1 MKFKRLLAFAV
12 SASMIVGMFPAFVLA
27 DENDPEPSE
36 TTVVETTAPKA
47 TEPSETKAKK
57 PEEKK
62 EEPEQ
67 TKEEA
72 TEPTEET
79 KPSESEEK
87 QPEETKPAET
97 TTGETKPEETK
108 PEETKPEETAP
119 EVSKPQ
125 ESSEPENTQPSETE
139 PTESSVTEPSVPESS
154 VPESDEDKPTGL
166 TAIPANG
173 EPISTQKDGEPDND
187 ELFKQFAESKLYKQ
201 NTRRALYASSGSR
214 LTGYN
219 KIIYDS
225 LKPRLK
231 QVAEGKMTS
240 TVFVVS
246 LIELGLEGEEFT
258 AEQLGLSSLI
268 ETIDGNNYVSND
280 AYKAMFQRLNLSIGD
295 LHNALLADLAFELY
309 WYDKTVIAAISMTPP
324 EVKARYYSKDGW
336 KAYYSAPI
344 TVRFKVAKSYAKST
358 YVTNPT
364 KVTRV
369 NKAVSNAKTIVDTV
383 KYKPD
388 YDKLVYYRTKICDLV
403 SYDHAAVGGAVP
415 YGDPW
420 QLISVFDGDS
430 KTNVVCEGYSKAF
443 KYLCDLS
450 TFEKNISCIL
460 ATGDVPGGGHMWN
473 IVKMGDGKNYM
484 VDVTNCDS
492 GTIGY
497 PDKLFMVGYSSGSVS
512 KGYYYKANGISTLY
526 TYDPETLASFNS
538 EDLTVNSVSYLQ
550 TLVFSGNFGNG
561 VTWKLESGVLTVS
574 GSGAMPDFDN
584 SKSLPWYDVRGFIKQ
599 VVIEDG
605 VTSVGKYAFNDCR
618 EVTGVSIA
626 DSVTSIKSS
635 AFMNCVSLAGI
646 TLPGSLKS
654 IGTYAFSGSGLK
666 SITIPGSVSSLDDY
680 AFATCDKLTSL
691 TMINGVQFI
700 GNAAFANTALINV
713 VFPSSVVS
721 IGNYAFGDLKN
732 LTNISFLGNNV
743 MLIGERAFM
752 GTGITSVAVPQ
763 SVTYFGTYSFAN
775 CPKLTS
781 LTIDK
786 DLYLADGTA
795 AFSGC
800 SLKTVYYYEAGKTMV
815 NESAA
820 SGDYVFKVTGAA
832 VNGIGTACFMGVAS
846 PVAAVV
852 IPGTVDIKGAT
863 YKVTTIAMN
872 AFFGNTTIKT
882 AYIGANV
889 VVVGNN
895 AFYGCSNLV
904 KVSGGAR
911 IKTIGTNAFARCS
924 KLSTF
929 VITSKVLNK
938 IGQKAFYYDSKLKTI
953 YIKNTT
959 KLTKGGVK
967 NSLKGS
973 SVKTVKVKKSKVRKY
988 KKYFKKS
995 NSGRSVKVKK

>member
-1 MKFKRLLAFAV
+1 MNFKRLLAFVV
-12 SASMIVGMFPAFVLA
+12 SASMIIGMFPALVLA

-36 TTVVETTAPKA
+36 TTVVETTAPKV

-62 EEPEQ
+62 TEPEQ

-87 QPEETKPAET
+87 QPEETKPVET

-108 PEETKPEETAP
+108 PEETEPEETEP
-119 EVSKPQ
+119 SETKPQ

-139 PTESSVTEPSVPESS
+139 PTESSETEPSVPESS

-187 ELFKQFAESKLYKQ
+187 ELFKRFAESKLYKQ

-231 QVAEGKMTS
+231 QVAEGKATS
-240 TVFVVS
+240 TVFEVS
-246 LIELGLEGEEFT
+246 LSELGLETTECT
-258 AEQLGLSSLI
+258 ASQLGVSAVVI
-268 ETIDGNNYVSND
+268 NNKVTD
-280 AYKAMFQRLNLSIGD
+280 AAYLAMFNRLKISLED

-309 WYDKTVIAAISMTPP
+309 WYDKTVESAISLSRPSIG
-324 EVKARYYSKDGW
+324 ARHYSISGW
-336 KAYYSAPI
+336 KAYYGGPI
-344 TVRFKVAKSYAKST
+344 TVRFTVAQAYSAGQ
-358 YVTNPT
+358 YVTDTT
-364 KVTRV
+364 KITRV
-369 NKAVSNAKTIVDTV
+369 NTAVSTANSIVNTV
-383 KYKPD
+383 KNKTD
-388 YDKLVYYRTKICDLV
+388 YDKLVYYRTKICDFV

-430 KTNVVCEGYSKAF
+430 STNVVCEGYSKAF

-450 TFEKNISCIL
+450 SFNTDISCIL
-460 ATGDVPGGGHMWN
+460 ASGDVPGGGHMWN

-484 VDVTNCDS
+484 VDVTNCDL
-492 GTIGY
+492 GTVGY
-497 PDKLFMVGYSSGSVS
+497 PDQLFLVGCSSGSVTAGYVFKTRYSSTRYIYDFETLKSFDS
-512 KGYYYKANGISTLY
+512 KDLTISTRSY
-526 TYDPETLASFNS
+526 LAG
-538 EDLTVNSVSYLQ
+538 LTV
-550 TLVFSGNFGNG
+550 GDDFGNG
-561 VTWKLESGVLTVS
+561 VSWQLKSGVMTIS
-574 GSGAMPDFDN
+574 GSGTMPDFSDYT
-584 SKSLPWYDVRGFIKQ
+584 KTPWYDYRNFIQKI
-599 VVIEDG
+599 VIADG
-605 VTSVGKYAFNDCR
+605 VTAVGNNAFTACQ
-618 EVTGVSIA
+618 
-626 DSVTSIKSS
+626 SVTSI
-635 AFMNCVSLAGI
+635 SL
-646 TLPGSLKS
+646 PN
-654 IGTYAFSGSGLK
+654 
-666 SITIPGSVSSLDDY
+666 
-680 AFATCDKLTSL
+680 SL
-691 TMINGVQFI
+691 TR
-700 GNAAFANTALINV
+700 
-713 VFPSSVVS
+713 
-721 IGNYAFGDLKN
+721 IGNYAFASNGIKSISIPGSVKAIGEYAFSSCVLLTSVTLLNGVEIIGDGAFSYTPLTSIIFPSSVTDIGSSAFLSVKN
-732 LTNISFLGNNV
+732 LASVTFLGEISS
-743 MLIGERAFM
+743 IGERAFK
-752 GTGITSVAVPQ
+752 GTGITSVVIPE
-763 SVTYFGTYSFAN
+763 SVKNLGAGSFEN
-775 CPKLTS
+775 CTKLTS
-781 LTIDK
+781 LLIDN
-786 DLYLADGTA
+786 DLYNKSGSA
-795 AFSGC
+795 AFPGCPLSTITFYDSGFA
-800 SLKTVYYYEAGKTMV
+800 VV
-815 NESAA
+815 NEIAK
-820 SGDYVFKVTGAA
+820 SGDYMFRITGAA

-953 YIKNTT
+953 HIKNTT

>member
-1 MKFKRLLAFAV
+1 MKFKRLLAFVV
-12 SASMIVGMFPAFVLA
+12 SASMIVGMFPALVLA
-27 DENDPEPSE
+27 DENDPEPSK

-62 EEPEQ
+62 TEPEQ

-72 TEPTEET
+72 TETTEET
-79 KPSESEEK
+79 KPSESEDN
-87 QPEETKPAET
+87 QPVETKPAET

-108 PEETKPEETAP
+108 PEETKPEETEP
-119 EVSKPQ
+119 SETRPQ
-125 ESSEPENTQPSETE
+125 ESSEPENTQPSEKE
-139 PTESSVTEPSVPESS
+139 PTESSETEPSASESS

-231 QVAEGKMTS
+231 QVAEGKATS
-240 TVFVVS
+240 TVFEVS
-246 LIELGLEGEEFT
+246 LSELGLETTECT
-258 AEQLGLSSLI
+258 ASQLGVSAVVI
-268 ETIDGNNYVSND
+268 NNKVTD
-280 AYKAMFQRLNLSIGD
+280 AAYLAMFNRLKISLED

-309 WYDKTVIAAISMTPP
+309 WYDKTVDSAISLSRPSIG
-324 EVKARYYSKDGW
+324 ARHYSVSGW
-336 KAYYSAPI
+336 KAYYGGPI
-344 TVRFKVAKSYAKST
+344 TIRFTVAQAYSAGQ
-358 YVTNPT
+358 YVTDTT
-364 KVTRV
+364 KITRV
-369 NKAVSNAKTIVDTV
+369 NTAVSTANSIVNTV
-383 KYKPD
+383 KNKTD
-388 YDKLVYYRTKICDLV
+388 YDKLVYYRTKICDFV

-430 KTNVVCEGYSKAF
+430 STNVVCEGYSKAF

-450 TFEKNISCIL
+450 SFNTDISCIL
-460 ATGDVPGGGHMWN
+460 ASGDVPGGGHMWN

-484 VDVTNCDS
+484 VDVTNCDQ
-492 GTIGY
+492 GTVGY
-497 PDKLFMVGYSSGSVS
+497 PDQLFLVGCSAGSVTKGYVFNTRYSSTR
-512 KGYYYKANGISTLY
+512 YI
-526 TYDPETLASFNS
+526 YDPETLESFDS
-538 EDLTVNSVSYLQ
+538 KDLTISTRSYL
-550 TLVFSGNFGNG
+550 SGLTVGGDLGNG
-561 VTWKLESGVLTVS
+561 ISWQYKSGVLTIS
-574 GSGAMPDFDN
+574 GSGVMPDFSDYT
-584 SKSLPWYDVRGFIKQ
+584 KTPWYDYRNFIQKI
-599 VVIEDG
+599 VIADG
-605 VTSVGKYAFNDCR
+605 VTAVGNNAFTACQ
-618 EVTGVSIA
+618 
-626 DSVTSIKSS
+626 SVTSI
-635 AFMNCVSLAGI
+635 
-646 TLPGSLKS
+646 TLPNSL
-654 IGTYAFSGSGLK
+654 IR
-666 SITIPGSVSSLDDY
+666 
-680 AFATCDKLTSL
+680 
-691 TMINGVQFI
+691 
-700 GNAAFANTALINV
+700 
-713 VFPSSVVS
+713 
-721 IGNYAFGDLKN
+721 IGNYAFASNGIKSISIPGSVKAIGEYAFSSCVLLTSVTLLNGVEIIGDGAFSYTA
-732 LTNISFLGNNV
+732 LTSIILPSSVTDIGSSAFLSVKDLASVTFLGEISS
-743 MLIGERAFM
+743 IGERAFK
-752 GTGITSVAVPQ
+752 GTGITSVVIPE
-763 SVTYFGTYSFAN
+763 SVKNLGAGSFEN
-775 CPKLTS
+775 CTKLTS
-781 LTIDK
+781 LLIDN
-786 DLYLADGTA
+786 DLYNKSGSA
-795 AFSGC
+795 AFPGCPLMTITYYDSGFA
-800 SLKTVYYYEAGKTMV
+800 VV
-815 NESAA
+815 NEIAK
-820 SGDYVFKVTGAA
+820 SGDYMFRITGAA

-846 PVAAVV
+846 PVEAVV